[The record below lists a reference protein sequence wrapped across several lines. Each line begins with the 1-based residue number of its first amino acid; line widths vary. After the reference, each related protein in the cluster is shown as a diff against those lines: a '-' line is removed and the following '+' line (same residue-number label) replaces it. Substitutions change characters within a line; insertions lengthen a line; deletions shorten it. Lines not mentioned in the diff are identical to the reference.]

1 MKRWGIELQAIRK
14 YTAAFSLSLQKSM
27 EYRMDFFMG
36 ILGTLVVILVQ
47 YFLWTAVFKGSAQAV
62 VGGYTY
68 QQLIVYTVFS
78 GIVSKLVAT
87 GFEREIA
94 DDIKL
99 GGLNKFLA
107 QPVNY
112 ALFRFMAFLGEKLT
126 QLLAGSA
133 LSLVLIFSLGE
144 AWSVQRDPLTIL
156 LFFAAVLMGLVIH
169 FFVFYIVSALAFV
182 MTEVW
187 GVFIA
192 MRQGSFLLGGGIF
205 PLDMMGAGIRS
216 VVRFLP
222 FEYTVFFP
230 VSILNGRLQNGEI
243 LWGML
248 CQVFWI
254 AALWAAS
261 HICWKAGLK
270 KHIAAGG

>member
-1 MKRWGIELQAIRK
+1 MRLKAFRK
-14 YTAAFSLSLQKSM
+14 YAAAFSLSLQQSM
-27 EYRMDFFMG
+27 EYRMDFF
-36 ILGTLVVILVQ
+36 LGLLGSLVVILVQ
-47 YFLWTAVFKGSAQAV
+47 SFLWTAVFQSAGQGT

-68 QQLIVYTVFS
+68 PQLIAYTVFS
-78 GIVSKLVAT
+78 GLVAKLVAG

-107 QPVNY
+107 QPVSY
-112 ALFRFMAFLGEKLT
+112 ALFRFMTFLGGKLT
-126 QLLAGSA
+126 QLIVGAG
-133 LSLVLIFSLGE
+133 LTLVLVACFGGAMSLTH
-144 AWSVQRDPLTIL
+144 QPLTL
-156 LFFAAVLMGLVIH
+156 ALFFVVLLLALVIN
-169 FFVFYIVSALAFV
+169 FFVFYITSSLAFV

-205 PLDMMGAGIRS
+205 PLDMMGEGIRAGL
-216 VVRFLP
+216 RFLP

-230 VSILNGRLQNGEI
+230 ANILCGRLGPAEI
-243 LWGML
+243 FMGIG
-248 CQVFWI
+248 CQLFWI
-254 AALWAAS
+254 VALWAAS
-261 HICWKAGLK
+261 HFAWKAGLK

>member
-1 MKRWGIELQAIRK
+1 MQAIRK

-47 YFLWTAVFKGSAQAV
+47 YFLWTAVFANSSQTV
-62 VGGYTY
+62 LNGYTY

-78 GIVSKLVAT
+78 GIVSKLVAA

-112 ALFRFMAFLGEKLT
+112 AFFRFMAFLGEKLT
-126 QLLAGSA
+126 QLAAGSA
-133 LSLVLIFSLGE
+133 LSLILILSLGE
-144 AWSVQRDPLTIL
+144 AWDIRCDPATIL

-169 FFVFYIVSALAFV
+169 FFVFYIVSSLAFV

-205 PLDMMGAGIRS
+205 PLDMMGSGIRS
-216 VVRFLP
+216 AVRFLP

-230 VSILNGRLQNGEI
+230 VSILNGRLAGGEI
-243 LWGML
+243 LGGML

-254 AALWAAS
+254 AALFAVS
-261 HICWKAGLK
+261 HFCWKAGLK